1 MSSADEAIAKIRK
14 IMRLVRK
21 AATEGERQAALQA
34 ASRLA
39 RCHNLHLEDFTD
51 SDIDIAETVV
61 VHDNKFKTTNMV
73 IEVRLA
79 TQVMYRH
86 FGVVVFWHVRMEEG
100 KKRTSLSWVGNRLNI
115 GVAKYAFE
123 IMLRESRKHWREC
136 QGWGFKRDH
145 FIRGWFYTIERKL
158 EEHPLRNDTEV
169 FNKET
174 EEARK
179 KLKRLEDEGD
189 FNTRHERRVRNY
201 DTESVIRGARMAERV
216 NLSRPVGSEG
226 YSQTPSVGVRHA
238 LGYKVMP

>member
-39 RCHNLHLEDFTD
+39 QCHNIHIEDFTD
-51 SDIDIAETVV
+51 YDIDIAETVV
-61 VHDNKFKTTNMV
+61 VHDNKFKTTNQSV
-73 IEVRLA
+73 EVRLA
-79 TQVMYRH
+79 TQVLYRH
-86 FGVVVFWHVRMEEG
+86 FGVVVFWKCRRDG
-100 KKRTSLSWVGNRLNI
+100 LAKRTSLSWVGNKLNI

-158 EEHPLRNDTEV
+158 EENPLRNDTDV

-174 EEARK
+174 EDARK
-179 KLKRLEDEGD
+179 KIKRLEEEGD
-189 FNTRHERRVRNY
+189 FTQRHERRVRNF
-201 DTESVIRGARMAERV
+201 DHESVIRGAKMAERV
-216 NLSRPVGSEG
+216 NLSRPVGSGG
-226 YSQTPSVGVRHA
+226 YSQTPVVGVRQA